1 MAVVP
6 IYSDFGAQENKV
18 SRCFHCFPIYLPW
31 SDTPPQKSHLI
42 FFPVPLPFPQ
52 FISVVPLTPQA
63 LCTPAFLFM
72 PSPLPEM
79 FFLSCLLSAWR
90 SPPSSLIFKYLI
102 FKGNLLHE
110 VFQIHPNP
118 QELITASFV
127 LPLTGTCPSV
137 LHYTW
142 NFVSCLYM
150 FRLPWCLR
158 W

>member
-1 MAVVP
+1 MAAVT
-6 IYSDFGAQENKV
+6 ICSDFGAQENKV

-31 SDTPPQKSHLI
+31 SDTPPQKSQLI
-42 FFPVPLPFPQ
+42 FFSCASSLPTVHFSSATYSPGSLHPCL
-52 FISVVPLTPQA
+52 FVH
-63 LCTPAFLFM
+63 AF
-72 PSPLPEM
+72 PLPEM

-137 LHYTW
+137 PHYTW

-150 FRLPWCLR
+150 FGLPWWLR